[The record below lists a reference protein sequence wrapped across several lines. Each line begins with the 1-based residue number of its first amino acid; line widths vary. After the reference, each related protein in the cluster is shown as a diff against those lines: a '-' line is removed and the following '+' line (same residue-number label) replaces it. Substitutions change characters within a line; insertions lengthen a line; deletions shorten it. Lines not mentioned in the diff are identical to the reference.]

1 MTKAELTEK
10 VAQTAEIDK
19 KKAAAAVNAVFSVIT
34 ELLAK
39 GDRLVIPGFGTFETR
54 KRAAR
59 IGRNP
64 ATGEELKIPASITPA
79 FKPSK
84 IFKEQVNA

>member
-10 VAQTAEIDK
+10 VAQTAEISK
-19 KKAAAAVNAVFSVIT
+19 KDAASAVNAVFDAIT
-34 ELLAK
+34 DVLVANEK
-39 GDRLVIPGFGTFETR
+39 LVILGFGTFETR

-59 IGRNP
+59 MGRNP
-64 ATGEELKIPASITPA
+64 STGEKLKIPATIVPA

-84 IFKEQVNA
+84 VLKEKVNE